1 MVNAVLFIG
10 ISLTTTT
17 TDKERNSA
25 DICALDTIRRRIR
38 SGLVAKS
45 PEEFMRSLSKPLGQE
60 AANREVNQALKDLKI
75 RYDDNRPSSLRLL
88 RGRLEANLS
97 GLLGPSIAGDII
109 DSYLPFSIVAR
120 HGSTDL
126 NVIESRIESYRSN
139 LSGMAADLD
148 NLRRYHRQV
157 LLELPR
163 SLLTEHR
170 RRNCD
175 VESGADTDN
184 RN

>member
-1 MVNAVLFIG
+1 MVNAALFIG

-45 PEEFMRSLSKPLGQE
+45 PEEFMRSLSEPLGQE

-97 GLLGPSIAGDII
+97 GLLAH
-109 DSYLPFSIVAR
+109 L
-120 HGSTDL
+120 
-126 NVIESRIESYRSN
+126 
-139 LSGMAADLD
+139 
-148 NLRRYHRQV
+148 
-157 LLELPR
+157 
-163 SLLTEHR
+163 
-170 RRNCD
+170 
-175 VESGADTDN
+175 
-184 RN
+184 